1 MKTTLFITLLV
12 SVYAT
17 TKAQDFQAV
26 PPDQRPNAAELARFG
41 SKNPNEIARRPG
53 LEEQQDKEAVALVTG
68 FLTELANDRLEAA
81 HKLIAEGFVAYGPGY
96 NDTLETN
103 DLINGWTRN
112 GKLFV
117 DQHLTVESS
126 SVTTVPTG
134 SNRGTWVY
142 LKMVWSAT
150 ERSERGKPVRIPFH
164 QLARVNNGL
173 IERTYTSYGNDQ
185 IFYDLGNALYASP
198 SGVGLRR

>member
-1 MKTTLFITLLV
+1 MKTTLFIILLV
-12 SVYAT
+12 SVFAT

-41 SKNPNEIARRPG
+41 SKNPNAIP
-53 LEEQQDKEAVALVTG
+53 EEQQDKGTIALVTG
-68 FLTELANDRLEAA
+68 FLTDLANNRLEAA
-81 HKLIAEGFVAYGPGY
+81 HNRMAEGFVAYGPGY
-96 NDTLETN
+96 NDKLET
-103 DLINGWTRN
+103 DTLLAQWDHD
-112 GKLFV
+112 GKLFT

-134 SNRGTWVY
+134 NNRGTWVY

-150 ERSERGKPVRIPFH
+150 ERSGQGKPVRILFH

-198 SGVGLRR
+198 SSVLQRR